1 MLKLS
6 LLLGALAVSSSIGG
20 CSATDAPTE
29 HAGISRQKMVG
40 GTVSTADQ
48 DSVVFL
54 MKGQDESCS
63 GSFIAPNLILTARHC
78 VAAPVES
85 TAECV
90 SYGATVSAS
99 QMSVKIGASSNWN
112 AGTVVAKGKTITTPP
127 TANMCGFDV
136 ALIQLDRD
144 VPNAKVAP
152 VRFTAL
158 LPNEPTVTI
167 GYGVDGNDNDL
178 PKRMQRT
185 TTVLGVG
192 PAKVA
197 YTMKNGQI
205 FNYDTP
211 LGDVVTGEST
221 CYGDSGGP
229 LLDMQGNIVA
239 MTSRGPANAPTDS
252 AHGNGCIDMVSVYA
266 ATRFNEATI
275 RQAAVTAGH
284 PLPAA
289 TPTPPPPAPGPG
301 DVGSTDDADSAEDD
315 DDTSSSADDTTPTPT
330 PSKKKTKSA
339 LQPQAAS
346 CSSAPGRAMN
356 GDSWL
361 LVVGFAIVIAA
372 VRRHVHVE

>member
-1 MLKLS
+1 MLKQT
-6 LLLGALAVSSSIGG
+6 LLLGTLAVASLIGG
-20 CSATDAPTE
+20 CSAADAPTE

-78 VAAPVES
+78 VATPVEG

-90 SYGATVSAS
+90 SYGTTVSGS
-99 QMSVKIGASSNWN
+99 QMSVKIGASSNWQL
-112 AGTVVAKGKTITTPP
+112 GTAVAKGTTITTPP
-127 TANMCGFDV
+127 TANMCGFDI

-144 VPNAKVAP
+144 VPNAKITP

-167 GYGVDGNDNDL
+167 GYGVDGNDKEL

-192 PAKVA
+192 PAKIA
-197 YTMKNGQI
+197 YTMKNGQL

-211 LGDVVTGEST
+211 AGDVVTGEST
-221 CYGDSGGP
+221 CFGDSGGP
-229 LLDMQGNIVA
+229 LLDMQGNVVA
-239 MTSRGPANAPTDS
+239 VTSRGPANAPTDS

-275 RQAAVTAGH
+275 RQAAIAAGH
-284 PLPAA
+284 PLPA
-289 TPTPPPPAPGPG
+289 TPTTTPQSTG
-301 DVGSTDDADSAEDD
+301 DVDTAEDEGSVEADDSASTDAED
-315 DDTSSSADDTTPTPT
+315 TTTT
-330 PSKKKTKSA
+330 KPSKKKKSTSA
-339 LQPQAAS
+339 LPQAAA
-346 CSSAPGRAMN
+346 CSSAPGHAN
-356 GDSWL
+356 GSSWL
-361 LVVGFAIVIAA
+361 LLGGVAIALAA
-372 VRRHVHVE
+372 LRRRATA